1 MEENFM
7 NMKPS
12 NKQCELARAI
22 TRSKATDQCITR
34 ELNCTSQKEWN
45 EMCKVLDELLQKHNR
60 PFDDEG
66 WNITVE
72 DSLPNS
78 SKDNSCSSSVDTPI
92 SSGIL

>member
-1 MEENFM
+1 M

-72 DSLPNS
+72 DFGTVSTLN
-78 SKDNSCSSSVDTPI
+78 
-92 SSGIL
+92 GIDSATLFVAYMNWKNQ